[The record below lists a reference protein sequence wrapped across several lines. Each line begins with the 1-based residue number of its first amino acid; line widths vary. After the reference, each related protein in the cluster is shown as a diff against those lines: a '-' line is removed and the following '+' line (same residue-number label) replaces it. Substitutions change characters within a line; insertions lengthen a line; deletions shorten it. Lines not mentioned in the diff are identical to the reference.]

1 MHFTLQNNVTIFSHS
16 GYTNLRFQIQMH
28 EDLLRVNEKNG
39 HPVWETKKVKK
50 SRQAFTV
57 DTRFENQGLN

>member
-1 MHFTLQNNVTIFSHS
+1 
-16 GYTNLRFQIQMH
+16 MH

-50 SRQAFTV
+50 FRQAFTV

>member
-1 MHFTLQNNVTIFSHS
+1 MKK
-16 GYTNLRFQIQMH
+16 
-28 EDLLRVNEKNG
+28 DG